1 MVTPMTQKQSRV
13 LWLVESDSDDDD
25 DDEEEEEE
33 EEEEESGMAR
43 EFSRRVVSTSR
54 RGSTCTCS
62 RGSSPHVDA

>member
-13 LWLVESDSDDDD
+13 LWLVESDSDEEEEEDE
-25 DDEEEEEE
+25 DEEEED
-33 EEEEESGMAR
+33 ESGMAR